1 MISRPTGG
9 KKCRLKKVCRNFG
22 NSFFSFKTESFLPS
36 NGEFM
41 YVVLFSCF
49 FLLTQVEKKKKL

>member
-49 FLLTQVEKKKKL
+49 FFYLLR